1 MDRFQKL
8 EQVNRLL
15 TIAHELLH
23 DNDEKALADQVIDV
37 MDEVN
42 EVLYDLEREAA
53 ALDN

>member
-1 MDRFQKL
+1 MDRIQKL

-23 DNDEKALADQVIDV
+23 DNDEKALADQLIDV

-42 EVLYDLEREAA
+42 EVLYELERDP
-53 ALDN
+53 LDN

>member
-23 DNDEKALADQVIDV
+23 DNDQKDLADQVVDV

-42 EVLYDLEREAA
+42 EVLYGWEHEAP
-53 ALDN
+53 LDN

>member
-1 MDRFQKL
+1 MDRVQKL

-23 DNDEKALADQVIDV
+23 DNDEKALADQLIDV

-42 EVLYDLEREAA
+42 EVLYELERDP
-53 ALDN
+53 LDD

>member
-23 DNDEKALADQVIDV
+23 DNDEKALADQVVDV

>member
-1 MDRFQKL
+1 MDRIQKL

-23 DNDEKALADQVIDV
+23 DNDEKALADQLIDV

-42 EVLYDLEREAA
+42 EVLYELERDP
-53 ALDN
+53 LDD

>member
-23 DNDEKALADQVIDV
+23 DNDEKDLAGQIVAV

-42 EVLYDLEREAA
+42 EVMYELERDA

>member
-1 MDRFQKL
+1 MDRIQKL

-23 DNDEKALADQVIDV
+23 DNDEKALADQLIDV

-42 EVLYDLEREAA
+42 EVLYDLEREAD